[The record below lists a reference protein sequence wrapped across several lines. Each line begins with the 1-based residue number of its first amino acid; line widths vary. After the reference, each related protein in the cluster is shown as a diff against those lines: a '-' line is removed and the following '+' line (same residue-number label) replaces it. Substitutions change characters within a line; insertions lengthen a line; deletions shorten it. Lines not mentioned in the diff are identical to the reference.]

1 MEKEEILNYMYEL
14 IEKIKEQDEQI
25 IYEFSC
31 RIDEDLKESKETYF
45 QQRKK
50 AEELVAKIK

>member
-1 MEKEEILNYMYEL
+1 MKEEILNYMYEL
-14 IEKIKEQDEQI
+14 IEIIKEQDKQI
-25 IYEFSC
+25 IHEFSC
-31 RIDEDLKESKETYF
+31 RINEDLKENEETYI

>member
-1 MEKEEILNYMYEL
+1 MKEEILNYMYEL

-25 IYEFSC
+25 IHEFSC
-31 RIDEDLKESKETYF
+31 NIGEDLKESKETYI

-50 AEELVAKIK
+50 AEELVSKIK